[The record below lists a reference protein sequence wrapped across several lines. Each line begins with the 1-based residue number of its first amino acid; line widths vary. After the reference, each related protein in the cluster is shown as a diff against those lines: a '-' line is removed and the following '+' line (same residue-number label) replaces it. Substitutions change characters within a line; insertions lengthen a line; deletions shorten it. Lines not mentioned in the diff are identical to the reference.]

1 MRFLKL
7 QNRLISKV
15 KVITEHTNERTEWD
29 HPSSEC
35 AKTTSR
41 VQYEIA
47 YHVGR
52 YVSSSTAS

>member
-1 MRFLKL
+1 M
-7 QNRLISKV
+7 
-15 KVITEHTNERTEWD
+15 NELSGTTL
-29 HPSSEC
+29 
-35 AKTTSR
+35 AANAQKTTSR